1 MIENISA
8 YIHDEFQWFH
18 RHPELSFKEVETT
31 KRIRQDLQK
40 GGLRI
45 LNLPLATGLVAEVG
59 TGNHPIVAIRCDID
73 ALPVTEEADVPYR
86 SENPGCMHACGHDFH
101 ISSILGAAYLLKE
114 READIKGTVRI
125 IFQPG
130 EEGPSGALKIVETGI
145 IDDVDA
151 IFGMHCTPLLSVG
164 QMGIIDGPA
173 MAAVD
178 AFQITFHGKGVHA
191 AHPDQGIDP
200 IVTAAAFVG
209 SVQTV
214 VSRNMD
220 PFAAT
225 LVSVTHIESGHNW
238 NVIPAD
244 AFVEGTTRSMSKEGR
259 QAIRDRIE
267 ALATSTAAAY
277 GATATVKWIPGPP
290 ALINDA
296 HWGILARKVADEQG
310 FDKQPM
316 APSLGG
322 EDFAFYY
329 DKVPGYFVFVGTGHS
344 YPNHNAKFK
353 VDPAALYPAAKYM
366 TELAGQAVKQIQQEG
381 SSKE

>member
-1 MIENISA
+1 MIQDIQQ

-31 KRIRQDLQK
+31 ERIRQDLQK

-45 LNLPLATGLVAEVG
+45 LNLPLETGVVAEVG
-59 TGNHPIVAIRCDID
+59 TGEQPIVAIRCDID
-73 ALPVTEEADVPYR
+73 ALPINEEADVPYR
-86 SENPGCMHACGHDFH
+86 SEH
-101 ISSILGAAYLLKE
+101 
-114 READIKGTVRI
+114 
-125 IFQPG
+125 PG

-151 IFGMHCTPLLSVG
+151 IFGMHCTPLLDVG
-164 QMGIIDGPA
+164 QMGILDGPA

-178 AFQITFHGKGVHA
+178 AFRITFHGKGVHA
-191 AHPDQGIDP
+191 AHPDKGIDP
-200 IVTAAAFVG
+200 IVIAAAFVG
-209 SVQTV
+209 AVQTV

-225 LVSVTHIESGHNW
+225 LVSVTHIEGGYNW
-238 NVIPAD
+238 NVIPD
-244 AFVEGTTRSMSKEGR
+244 ETFVEGTTRSMSKEGR
-259 QAIRDRIE
+259 QAIRNRIE
-267 ALATSTAAAY
+267 TLAASTAAAY
-277 GATATVKWIPGPP
+277 EARAEVQWIPGPP

-296 HWGILARKVADEQG
+296 HWGILARKVAEKQG

-353 VDPAALYPAAKYM
+353 VDPAALYPASLYM
-366 TELAGQAVKQIQQEG
+366 AELACQAVEQIRQEG
-381 SSKE
+381 SSKA

>member
-1 MIENISA
+1 MVQDIEN

-18 RHPELSFKEVETT
+18 RHPELSFQEVETT

-45 LNLPLATGLVAEVG
+45 LNLPLQTGVVAEVG
-59 TGNHPIVAIRCDID
+59 TGKQPIVAIRCDID
-73 ALPVTEEADVPYR
+73 ALPITEAADVPYP
-86 SENPGCMHACGHDFH
+86 SENLGCMHACGHDFH
-101 ISSILGAAYLLKE
+101 TAAILGAAYLLKK
-114 READIKGTVRI
+114 REDIINGTIRI

-130 EEGPSGALKIVETGI
+130 EEGPSGALKILETGV
-145 IDDVDA
+145 IDEVKA
-151 IFGMHCTPLLSVG
+151 IFGLHCTPLLSVG

-178 AFQITFHGKGVHA
+178 AFRITFQGKGVHA
-191 AHPDQGIDP
+191 AHPNQGIDP
-200 IVTAAAFVG
+200 IVTAAAFIG

-225 LVSVTHIESGHNW
+225 LVSVTHVESGQNW
-238 NVIPAD
+238 NVIPESAL
-244 AFVEGTTRSMSKEGR
+244 VEGTTRSMNKEGR
-259 QAIRDRIE
+259 QMIRKRIE
-267 ALATSTAAAY
+267 ELATSIAAAY
-277 GATATVKWIPGPP
+277 GAIAGVQWIPGPP

-296 HWGILARKVADEQG
+296 HWGKLARKVAAEQG
-310 FDKQPM
+310 FDQQPM
-316 APSLGG
+316 KPSLGG

-329 DKVPGYFVFVGTGHS
+329 DKVNGYFVFVGTGHS

-353 VDPAALYPAAKYM
+353 VDPSALYPASKYM
-366 TELAGQAVKQIQQEG
+366 AELACQAVEQIQQEG
-381 SSKE
+381 SSKK